1 MSEIVLNLLI
11 TEGNDNILQPVQKL
25 GTQYKIKSV
34 SDTKLV
40 IVQSGQKP

>member
-1 MSEIVLNLLI
+1 MLNLLI
-11 TEGNDNILQPVQKL
+11 TEGNDNILQPGQIAFQKL
-25 GTQYKIKSV
+25 GTLYKIKSA